1 MVNSAEEAERAV
13 AACRDAPA
21 GTRSFGPLTAM
32 VRHGFQYLET
42 ANEQVACIPMIE
54 TVEAVERI
62 DEILAVPGIDA
73 VYVGPSGLPL
83 TMGRPPFADPDHP
96 RFPDRPARVPRASP
110 KTGLPPAC
118 HPRPAPAPPPEA

>member
-13 AACRDAPA
+13 AACRYAPA

-73 VYVGPSGLPL
+73 VYVGPSDLSL
-83 TMGRPPFADPDHP
+83 TMGLRSEEHTSDIQSLMRIP
-96 RFPDRPARVPRASP
+96 
-110 KTGLPPAC
+110 
-118 HPRPAPAPPPEA
+118 

>member
-13 AACRDAPA
+13 AACRYAPA

-62 DEILAVPGIDA
+62 DAILAVPGIAA
-73 VYVGPSGLPL
+73 VYVGPSDRHRVVDGKGVCGLDDF
-83 TMGRPPFADPDHP
+83 G
-96 RFPDRPARVPRASP
+96 VVSSI
-110 KTGLPPAC
+110 
-118 HPRPAPAPPPEA
+118 